1 MRKHTPLCAHDTERK
16 LLAELKNVTDSTHRL
31 RLKAIILRKQGESP
45 QDIAK
50 RLLISDRAVRMWI
63 TLYNDSGL
71 EGLVPKPSGRK
82 EGNPKWDASIF
93 EELTEEIDKGGYWS
107 IPKMQTWLTTH
118 KSLNIPEQTIWY
130 RMDKLKY
137 SYKSARPHPVQGDR
151 ERQDA
156 FKKGASYHS
165 LSH

>member
-16 LLAELKNVTDSTHRL
+16 LLATLKRITDPTHRL
-31 RLKAIILRKQGESP
+31 RLKAIIFRKQGENP

-50 RLLISDRAVRMWI
+50 RLLISDRAVRAWI
-63 TLYNDSGL
+63 TLYNNSGL
-71 EGLVPKPSGRK
+71 EGLVPKPPGRK
-82 EGNPKWDASIF
+82 KGNPKWDASIF
-93 EELTEEIDKGGYWS
+93 DALTEEIDKGGYWS
-107 IPKMQTWLTTH
+107 IPRMHTWLTVH
-118 KSLNIPEQTIWY
+118 KGLDIPEQTIWY

-137 SYKSARPHPVQGDR
+137 SYKSARPHPIQGDT

-165 LSH
+165 LSR